1 MEQAQRAS
9 GGDAGWQAICSL
21 LTSEYRNEIE
31 IVDQLLWEC
40 DSPPPPLEIDRI
52 DGAISLLYSVT
63 KIWGQLK
70 SAMCELGGA
79 EGVRDAFVFILVEI
93 VADMLWRVAS
103 NTILDSDRATAVIKT
118 AVRLAREVSLLS
130 FVSSLSVVPAPRDT
144 WRSVCRPS

>member
-9 GGDAGWQAICSL
+9 GDDAGRQAICSL

-31 IVDQLLWEC
+31 IADQLLWEC
-40 DSPPPPLEIDRI
+40 DSLPPPLEIDRI

-103 NTILDSDRATAVIKT
+103 NTILDSDRATAVI
-118 AVRLAREVSLLS
+118 RRPCGSLAKSLLS
-130 FVSSLSVVPAPRDT
+130 FVSACLSCRPRVT
-144 WRSVCRPS
+144 HGSVCRPS